1 MSAQD
6 QLTKKKLREN
16 LTIGDHVSIAT
27 DKEGKR
33 RIVVSM
39 PIDEE
44 VTKVLLRGSN
54 KKQVLAELDS
64 KLAKLSPEM
73 RQQIEDEF
81 RKLV

>member
-44 VTKVLLRGSN
+44 VAKVLLRGSN